1 MLYLSEFQLLH
12 AGLDLA
18 DARL

>member
-12 AGLDLA
+12 TAPDLA
-18 DARL
+18 DARP